1 MLRYALPRYPLKRT
15 VTSKKAFTLIEL
27 LVVIV
32 IIGILIALLLPN
44 LFSAQKKA
52 RDTTRK
58 NDLSNDQKQLE
69 DYFNDHEGDPAS
81 GDFTSANGYTVKG
94 PKGDDYTYKPSPDSC
109 TGGSDTTTPCTSYAL
124 VASLENS
131 SDSKISTD
139 TNYSSFTNP
148 YVVKSV
154 NQDD

>member
-1 MLRYALPRYPLKRT
+1 MGRISLK
-15 VTSKKAFTLIEL
+15 KHDGGFTLIEL

-69 DYFNDHEGDPAS
+69 DYFNDHESYPSSLTATGLTDIA
-81 GDFTSANGYTVKG
+81 TQG
-94 PKGDDYTYKPSPDSC
+94 PKGSSDKYTYTPEGD
-109 TGGSDTTTPCTSYAL
+109 GGATCDGSTTPCTSYTLSAT
-124 VASLENS
+124 LENK
-131 SDSKISTD
+131 SDPKADSNGVYTI
-139 TNYSSFTNP
+139 
-148 YVVKSV
+148 KSV
-154 NQDD
+154 NQSAASSSDDDTNP